1 MKLGLLLPAAPDIKW
16 TLGRQAGVNFAVTKA
31 APEITGLLPP
41 WDLSSLQTVQK
52 RFTDAGYT
60 LHGLEG
66 DQFDMSRIKLG
77 LPGRDDDL
85 EQYCHMLANM
95 GRCGI
100 GLLCYNFMAGVGW
113 YRSDNARPGR
123 GGALTSAFRL
133 SDTDPQSHT
142 LQITEDAL
150 WANYEYFLRAVL
162 PAAEDAG
169 VKMALHPDDPP
180 VSPLLG
186 FSRILTSANAYR
198 RALAL
203 SNSPAHGIAF
213 CQATFKA
220 MGEDVFALIEEFG
233 RAGRIHFVHL
243 RDIEGNRE
251 DFVETFH
258 DNGPTDLTRCLR
270 AYYAAGVDCLLRP
283 DHAPTMAG
291 EDNSNPGYGILGRL
305 FAIGYFKGALD
316 AAGLPYE

>member
-1 MKLGLLLPAAPDIKW
+1 MKLGLLLPAVPDHKW

-31 APEITGLLPP
+31 APELTGMLPP
-41 WDLSSLQTVQK
+41 WDYESLRTTQA
-52 RFTDAGYT
+52 RFREAGYT
-60 LHGLEG
+60 LYGLEG

-77 LPGRDDDL
+77 LPGRDEDI
-85 EQYCHMLANM
+85 EHYRQMLANM

-123 GGALTSAFRL
+123 GGALTSAFCLR
-133 SDTDPQSHT
+133 DTTPQAHP
-142 LQITEDAL
+142 LQITEAAL
-150 WANYEYFLRAVL
+150 WENYEFFLKAVL
-162 PAAEDAG
+162 PAAEQAG

-186 FSRILTSANAYR
+186 FSRILTSADAYR
-198 RALAL
+198 RVL
-203 SNSPAHGIAF
+203 SLSASPSHGIAF

-220 MGEDVFALIEEFG
+220 MGEDVLALIREFG
-233 RAGRIHFVHL
+233 GAGRIHFVHL
-243 RDIEGNRE
+243 RDIEGTRE
-251 DFVETFH
+251 DFIETFH
-258 DNGPTDLTRCLR
+258 DNGPTDLTACLK
-270 AYYAAGVDCLLRP
+270 AYYDAGVDCLLRP
-283 DHAPTMAG
+283 DHAPTMEG

-316 AAGLPYE
+316 ALGLPYK